1 MMATL
6 IFDGDCGFCT
16 SAANFAADQAKIDLQ
31 IVPWQRADLAA
42 FGLTEAA
49 ASAKVQLHVA
59 GKNYAGH
66 ECFAKLLQL
75 RGGWFSAPI
84 GRVMMAPP
92 VSWLAAIGYSLV
104 ARFRHRLPGGTPAC
118 KLEPK

>member
-1 MMATL
+1 MKPTL

-16 SAANFAADQAKIDLQ
+16 SAANFAAARARFDLQ
-31 IVPWQRADLAA
+31 ILPWQRADLAS
-42 FGLTEAA
+42 FGLSEAA
-49 ASAKVQLHVA
+49 ASAKVQLHVD

-75 RGGWFSAPI
+75 RGGWFSASL
-84 GRVMMAPP
+84 GRAMMLPP
-92 VSWLAAIGYSLV
+92 LSWLSAIGYSLV

>member
-1 MMATL
+1 MKVTL

-16 SAANFAADQAKIDLQ
+16 SAANFAADRAKIDLQ
-31 IVPWQRADLAA
+31 IVPWQRADLEG

-75 RGGWFSAPI
+75 RGGWLSAPL
-84 GRVMMAPP
+84 GRAMLVPP

-104 ARFRHRLPGGTPAC
+104 ARFRHHLPGGTPAC